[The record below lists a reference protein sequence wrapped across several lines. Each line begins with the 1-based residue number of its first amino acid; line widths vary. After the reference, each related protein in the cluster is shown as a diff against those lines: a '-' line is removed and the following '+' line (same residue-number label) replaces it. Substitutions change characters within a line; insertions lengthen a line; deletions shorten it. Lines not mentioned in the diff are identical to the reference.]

1 MVYGQ
6 ILFWHQYYSEKLSQS
21 LNLKIII
28 KSKIAKLIT
37 LQKITIAIDGF
48 SSCGKSTLAKA
59 LAQKLH
65 YNYIDTGA
73 MYRAVTLHA
82 LRKGYIHEDN
92 NVDTA
97 ALLKDLPELEVKF
110 TLNPQTH
117 HSDVCLNGVNV
128 EREIRGMHVSTNVS
142 KISSIKEVRQKMVA
156 LQRQMGKSKAVVMD
170 GRDIGT
176 HVFPKAELKLFMIAD
191 PEVRAKRRQDE
202 FSSKGQ
208 YYSLTEVEL
217 SLLKRDMAD
226 MTREESPLT
235 QADDAVILDNSDI
248 TREEQLEFVLKLI
261 ADLQFISRDEQS
273 HH

>member
-1 MVYGQ
+1 MAIGT
-6 ILFWHQYYSEKLSQS
+6 
-21 LNLKIII
+21 KIT
-28 KSKIAKLIT
+28 KFIA

-59 LAQKLH
+59 LAHKLS

-73 MYRAVTLHA
+73 MYRAVTLYAIRHQMIMDDEEILTDDLVKA
-82 LRKGYIHEDN
+82 LPSI
-92 NVDTA
+92 
-97 ALLKDLPELEVKF
+97 EVSF
-110 TLNPQTH
+110 EMNEHTH
-117 HSDVCLNGVNV
+117 HSDVFLNGQDV
-128 EREIRGMHVSTNVS
+128 EREIRTMEVTKLVS
-142 KISSIKEVRQKMVA
+142 KVSAIKEVREKMVA
-156 LQRQMGKSKAVVMD
+156 LQRQMGKRKAVVMD

-208 YYSLTEVEL
+208 YFTTDEVEM

-226 MTREESPLT
+226 MTRKESPLT
-235 QADDAVILDNSDI
+235 QADDAVILDNSDLS
-248 TREEQLEFVLKLI
+248 REEQLEFVLKLI
-261 ADLQFISRDEQS
+261 SDLQFISREEQS